1 MRITL
6 ITLIWLLAI
15 NQTFAAAKAT
25 IKNHYARSITRYS
38 SDIKTRNPSEE
49 KIDHGL
55 LLKEWQDW
63 ILANPIIVNYLNTLM
78 VYASRQDFALT
89 VPSGYSVKH
98 VQSIGSFRAIVSHLA
113 AQIRVAFGDARKDLN
128 RVHAGMENV
137 PRELKSM
144 VVFIKHAPFELLMMS
159 FPDSFNDIERLVND
173 SLGALSKPEKTFQ
186 QVLHLLTEIDYLLN
200 NTKNDSI
207 LAWQVHDIRIQ
218 WTYLTE
224 LIIEL
229 GKRAQVTINS
239 FLLQFN
245 WILAEFIRPDMVLS
259 DSNRNFMLSLLLPK
273 IVEIDQTSDLL
284 GCITKAY
291 TEISSL
297 YSDEEMNAYG
307 HLLQLPTEEQRKLY
321 LKKFQR
327 DLVPQVIR
335 NARLALHHHTQYLRR
350 DRNRRK
356 DYEKFL
362 SETSPTDLI
371 SVLG

>member
-25 IKNHYARSITRYS
+25 IKDHYVRSIADYS
-38 SDIKTRNPSEE
+38 RDIKARDPSEE
-49 KIDHGL
+49 KIDHGR

-78 VYASRQDFALT
+78 VHTSRQDFALI
-89 VPSGYSVKH
+89 VPSSYSVKY
-98 VQSIGSFRAIVSHLA
+98 VQSIGSFHATVSHLA

-173 SLGALSKPEKTFQ
+173 SLGALNKPEKVFQ
-186 QVLHLLTEIDYLLN
+186 QVLNLLTEIDYLLN
-200 NTKNDSI
+200 NTNNSI

-273 IVEIDQTSDLL
+273 IVEIDQTSDVL

-297 YSDEEMNAYG
+297 YSDEEMNGYG

-327 DLVPQVIR
+327 DLVPQVIQ
-335 NARLALHHHTQYLRR
+335 NARLALHYHTQYLRR

-371 SVLG
+371 NVLG